1 MTWHTEYFCHTFQSG
16 LWCHRDYWTQNQSS
30 SKQDKESNGKIQGV
44 YFTPFLL
51 VRPVMLFFL
60 FLVFFPVWYP
70 SNLQWGFV
78 TPLSIPCSSCV
89 FWGNVGCNCGW
100 FIANDV
106 NVCTLTKWC
115 QDNLFFFPF
124 FQLYA
129 CCWLLLLL
137 LPSRKRDTKKLG
149 ACVLRNPVWF

>member
-1 MTWHTEYFCHTFQSG
+1 MTYWILLPHIPVWFMMSQRLLDTE
-16 LWCHRDYWTQNQSS
+16 
-30 SKQDKESNGKIQGV
+30 SKLKQTRQRIKWKNTGCILYSIPIGKTCDA
-44 YFTPFLL
+44 F
-51 VRPVMLFFL
+51 FFL
-60 FLVFFPVWYP
+60 FLAFFPVWYP